1 MSAITT
7 FEVVASNTT
16 VSSVP
21 SSPLP
26 GVAANDSS
34 ADDLEEELN
43 AASTKAE
50 LLMLDLVAKLEEIPE
65 LVRFVV

>member
-7 FEVVASNTT
+7 FGIVTSNTT

-21 SSPLP
+21 SSTLT
-26 GVAANDSS
+26 GVTANDTS
-34 ADDLEEELN
+34 ADDLEEELK

-50 LLMLDLVAKLEEIPE
+50 VLMLDLVAKLEEIPE

>member
-7 FEVVASNTT
+7 FEIVTSNTT

-21 SSPLP
+21 SSTLT
-26 GVAANDSS
+26 GGAANDTS
-34 ADDLEEELN
+34 ADDLEEELK

>member
-7 FEVVASNTT
+7 FEIVTSNTT

-21 SSPLP
+21 SSTLS
-26 GVAANDSS
+26 GVTNDTS
-34 ADDLEEELN
+34 AEDLEEELK

>member
-7 FEVVASNTT
+7 FEIVTSNTS

-21 SSPLP
+21 SSTLS
-26 GVAANDSS
+26 GVAANDTS
-34 ADDLEEELN
+34 ADDLEEELK